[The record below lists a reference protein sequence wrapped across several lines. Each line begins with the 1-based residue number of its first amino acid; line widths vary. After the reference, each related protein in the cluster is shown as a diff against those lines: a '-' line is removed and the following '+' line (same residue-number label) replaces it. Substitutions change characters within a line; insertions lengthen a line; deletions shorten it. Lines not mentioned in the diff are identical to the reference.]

1 MIIIEHNIETNEI
14 IERTMTAAEQK
25 ELLAVQAQFTKEQE
39 AKEVAK
45 QGVLDKLGLTAEELK
60 AALS

>member
-1 MIIIEHNIETNEI
+1 MIIIEHNIETNEVT
-14 IERTMTAAEQK
+14 ERTMTAAEQK

-39 AKEVAK
+39 AKEAAK
-45 QGVLDKLGLTAEELK
+45 QSVLDKLGLTADELK